1 MSFHVYVEPELE
13 EKIEAVCKKTGRKRN
28 TIVREA
34 LREYVE
40 KLASQ
45 EWPDDV
51 FRFKPDA
58 ELSRFESLRENM
70 YQQRDDIF
78 ASGKDS

>member
-13 EKIEAVCKKTGRKRN
+13 QKIEAVCKRTGRKRN

-34 LREYVE
+34 LREYIE
-40 KLASQ
+40 KLSLQA
-45 EWPDDV
+45 WPDDV

-58 ELSRFESLRENM
+58 RLSRFESLRDNM
-70 YQQRDDIF
+70 PQQRDDIF
-78 ASGKDS
+78 AGNDS